1 MHLSSVT
8 TLETR
13 PDPTQSDALQAW
25 RWPGKIYLSPIQTG
39 LINVSFAISTVKGG
53 TPFAVLQRLN
63 TEIFTDAINT
73 DIAAVT
79 HRLQQKGLL
88 TPTLME
94 TKNRSLFHI
103 DEKGQTWRCMTWVGQ
118 RTISKLTSAREAMS
132 AARLVAQFH
141 IALHDFDWTFH
152 FSRPDAH
159 NTALHMTHLQNTL
172 FTHKRHRM
180 YSRTLPIV
188 ERILDHWE
196 HYQGPP
202 PLPKRLIHG
211 DLKISNVRFNG
222 SKAVSLIDLDTIGFS
237 TLDVELGDALR
248 SWCNTASENSEQAHL
263 DVDIFEAA
271 MRGYAR
277 MARTGPPVL
286 EAEWNSIVPGFE
298 RIALELAARFARD
311 AMEEKYFGWNPKYGT
326 RGEHNLLRAKGQY
339 SLALAIH
346 NRRQELE
353 SLLNKSRKAR

>member
-1 MHLSSVT
+1 MT
-8 TLETR
+8 TLESR
-13 PDPTQSDALQAW
+13 PNPTESDALQAW
-25 RWPGKIYLSPIQTG
+25 QWPGKIYLSPIQTG
-39 LINVSFAISTVKGG
+39 LINASFAISTEKGG

-63 TEIFTDAINT
+63 TDIFTDAINV

-88 TPTLME
+88 TPTLIQ
-94 TKNRSLFHI
+94 TKKRTLFHN

-118 RTISKLTSAREAMS
+118 RTISKLTTTREAMS

-159 NTALHMTHLQNTL
+159 NTTLHMTHLQNTL
-172 FTHKRHRM
+172 FTHKQHRM
-180 YSRTLPIV
+180 YRRTLPIV

-202 PLPKRLIHG
+202 PLPTRLTHG

-222 SKAVSLIDLDTIGFS
+222 SKAVSLIDLDTIGTS

-248 SWCNTASENSEQAHL
+248 SWCNVASENSETAHL
-263 DVDIFEAA
+263 NTEIFEAA

-286 EAEWNSIVPGFE
+286 TEEWESIVPGFE

-311 AMEEKYFGWNPKYGT
+311 AMEERYFGWDPKFGT

-353 SLLNKSRKAR
+353 ALLTKARKAR